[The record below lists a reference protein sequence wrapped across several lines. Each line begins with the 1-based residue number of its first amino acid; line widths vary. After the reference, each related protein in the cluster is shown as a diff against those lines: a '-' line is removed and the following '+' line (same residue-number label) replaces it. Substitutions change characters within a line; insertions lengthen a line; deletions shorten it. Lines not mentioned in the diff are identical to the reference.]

1 MPITSGSINFAVAD
15 EMSAASLPIAGNRLP
30 ETADCRP
37 ANLSLGGHMISL
49 VGFNYSRS
57 DARLVEMMD
66 LHQAAASPVTGHP
79 ARDTEDSR

>member
-1 MPITSGSINFAVAD
+1 M
-15 EMSAASLPIAGNRLP
+15 
-30 ETADCRP
+30 
-37 ANLSLGGHMISL
+37 